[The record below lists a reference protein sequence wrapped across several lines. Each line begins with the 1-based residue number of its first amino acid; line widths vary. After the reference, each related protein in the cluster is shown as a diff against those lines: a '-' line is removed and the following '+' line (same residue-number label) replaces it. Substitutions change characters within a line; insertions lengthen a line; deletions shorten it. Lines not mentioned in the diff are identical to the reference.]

1 MLCQKS
7 GLTPTSQLQSGAPW
21 LRDRIDWGARCYA
34 HPGRLELR
42 HAAQQHIT
50 STVLGTTVFLVAVA
64 LVACW
69 LPARRAGRINPIDA
83 LRAE

>member
-42 HAAQQHIT
+42 HAAQQHINRAWHDGFPGRGRAG
-50 STVLGTTVFLVAVA
+50 SLLAA
-64 LVACW
+64 S
-69 LPARRAGRINPIDA
+69 PARGTDQSN
-83 LRAE
+83 